1 MGVVSK
7 YFGDDD
13 LINSLRKQ
21 YPRDKQYS
29 VDFRFWLNTA
39 KKTRE
44 GLVVTVED
52 RNFLIDVYTGTVI
65 REVFE

>member
-7 YFGDDD
+7 YFSDDD

-21 YPRDKQYS
+21 YPRDRQYS

-39 KKTRE
+39 KRTRD

-52 RNFLIDVYTGTVI
+52 RSFLIDEYSGSVV
-65 REVFE
+65 REV

>member
-7 YFGDDD
+7 YFSDDD

-21 YPRDKQYS
+21 YPRDRQYS

-39 KKTRE
+39 KRTRD

-52 RNFLIDVYTGTVI
+52 RSFLIDEFSGSVV
-65 REVFE
+65 REV